1 MAYPTFYVSNSEAG
15 LVEGGAGAGI
25 TSTILLLLAANV
37 GGLMGLFLG
46 FSFLSIAECIY
57 FAFIRPCRICT
68 EFREQRTVSTL
79 ELAKASSHSVAA
91 EQPKLA
97 KLRLNTKL
105 MPNMLGQLQRQ
116 RQRQR
121 ELQQQRH
128 LSYIS
133 AAAWFKTELG
143 PQFNPA

>member
-1 MAYPTFYVSNSEAG
+1 
-15 LVEGGAGAGI
+15 
-25 TSTILLLLAANV
+25 
-37 GGLMGLFLG
+37 MGLFLG

-57 FAFIRPCRICT
+57 FAFIRPCRIFT

-79 ELAKASSHSVAA
+79 ELAKASTSSVAP
-91 EQPKLA
+91 EEPKMLKVRLKTQLA
-97 KLRLNTKL
+97 
-105 MPNMLGQLQRQ
+105 PHMLGQLQRQ
-116 RQRQR
+116 RQRER

-133 AAAWFKTELG
+133 AATWFKTELG